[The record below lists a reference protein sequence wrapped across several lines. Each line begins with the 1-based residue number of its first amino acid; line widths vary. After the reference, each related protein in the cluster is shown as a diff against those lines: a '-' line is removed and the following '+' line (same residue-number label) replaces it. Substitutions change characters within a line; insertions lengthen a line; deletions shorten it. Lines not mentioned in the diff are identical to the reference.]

1 MSATKQTHVCIK
13 TNSRFHQ
20 NVQTYFYVN
29 TGTGTRTLSRC
40 RRFVICG
47 TMTRKLKVIRNP
59 ADCKSAG
66 TTGRGR
72 NNRGETEHR
81 GSRNT
86 YPFTL
91 PQICNLRYDDTQA
104 ESNPESGRLQICRN
118 TGGDRAQG
126 KPEHVPPQV
135 QGVCM
140 ILPGS
145 E

>member
-47 TMTRKLKVIRNP
+47 TMTHKLKVIRNP

-66 TTGRGR
+66 TLGG
-72 NNRGETEHR
+72 TEHK

-86 YPFTL
+86 F
-91 PQICNLRYDDTQA
+91 
-104 ESNPESGRLQICRN
+104 RL
-118 TGGDRAQG
+118 
-126 KPEHVPPQV
+126 KYKVSV
-135 QGVCM
+135 
-140 ILPGS
+140 
-145 E
+145 

>member
-20 NVQTYFYVN
+20 NVQTYF
-29 TGTGTRTLSRC
+29 TLTPEPEHTLSRC

-72 NNRGETEHR
+72 N
-81 GSRNT
+81 T

-91 PQICNLRYDDTQA
+91 PQIYNLRYDDTQA

-118 TGGDRAQG
+118 TRERPEHWGRQSTGEAGTQE